1 MTLPAVA
8 AQRGIDEYTW
18 SALQNSVFPGARAES
33 IALAVDY
40 CKARKLDVM
49 KKPCHIVPM
58 YVKDQQTGQSSWRVR
73 TTNDGVQNRTNGRA
87 GRSCVWPPY

>member
-58 YVKDQQTGQSSWRVR
+58 YVKNQQTGQSS
-73 TTNDGVQNRTNGRA
+73 
-87 GRSCVWPPY
+87 